1 MNDEN
6 EGSGPLSHPTQ
17 HSHICVVFIQ
27 QKLHN
32 TEMHHYTGH
41 NTLIRG
47 VTFNT
52 IITLYCTA
60 QYRIR
65 HNTP

>member
-6 EGSGPLSHPTQ
+6 ERSGPLSHPTQ

-41 NTLIRG
+41 NTLIRR
-47 VTFNT
+47 VTFTT
-52 IITLYCTA
+52 IITLY
-60 QYRIR
+60 
-65 HNTP
+65 